1 MTDKQTE
8 LRQRLAAVLA
18 DMQANGRNDGEA
30 MFMLGKLAT
39 STADLANAASWTAL
53 KPRLSKQDFARL
65 FTMIADEGEQFVS
78 EGKTKQAY
86 VLQALAISLV
96 AAQENDPVLTEGAAL
111 LDAMI
116 DQAVVNYRK
125 HAQAPIHKA
134 N

>member
-18 DMQANGRNDGEA
+18 DMQANGRTDGEA

-39 STADLANAASWTAL
+39 NTADLANAANWTAL

-65 FTMIADEGEQFVS
+65 FTMIADEGEQFV
-78 EGKTKQAY
+78 EQGKTKQAY

-116 DQAVVNYRK
+116 DQAVANYRK

>member
-8 LRQRLAAVLA
+8 LRQRFAAVLA
-18 DMQANGRNDGEA
+18 DLQEQGRDDGEA

-39 STADLANAASWTAL
+39 STADLADAPSWTAL

-65 FTMIADEGEQFVS
+65 FTMIADEGEQFV
-78 EGKTKQAY
+78 EQGKTRQAY

-96 AAQENDPVLTEGAAL
+96 AAQENDPVLTEGAVL